1 MYVCI
6 AVIHTQFSKQ
16 IKGLWRNC
24 SKCIYSLQRSSHKA
38 MHSCTAKHLS
48 DYRGNDLH
56 RQSAQIRRTLD
67 LNITHLATLHF
78 AIYSFLSYYSLYFV
92 RAEEGI
98 ATCFKFPPFSETF
111 LQVITFV
118 SLKCILQAYSQLQSQ
133 MVYAFICSR
142 IHKD

>member
-16 IKGLWRNC
+16 IKGLANVYIV
-24 SKCIYSLQRSSHKA
+24 SKDQATRLCTHAQPNICPIIEEMTCTDNQHKSEG
-38 MHSCTAKHLS
+38 H
-48 DYRGNDLH
+48 
-56 RQSAQIRRTLD
+56 LD

-92 RAEEGI
+92 RVEEGI
-98 ATCFKFPPFSETF
+98 ATCFKFPPFSEIF

-118 SLKCILQAYSQLQSQ
+118 SLKCILQPYSQLQSQ
-133 MVYAFICSR
+133 MVHAFISSR